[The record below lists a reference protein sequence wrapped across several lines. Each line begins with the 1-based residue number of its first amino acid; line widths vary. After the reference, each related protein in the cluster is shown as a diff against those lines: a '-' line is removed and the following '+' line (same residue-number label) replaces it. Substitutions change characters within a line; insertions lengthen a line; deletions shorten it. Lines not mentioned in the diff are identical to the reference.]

1 MAASI
6 ATTPLGPSRMPTPQT
21 PCTRTCTP
29 DHAQTRNNYAPN
41 ASIALIGMRG
51 SGMSTLA
58 VMASSALGFRI
69 LDADQYFY
77 RATGLSRAVYK
88 STNGIAQY
96 RQEELRLMKSML
108 FDNPTGAVIVCGPGV
123 VEGTGKEWL
132 SAYAKDHLVI
142 YILRDA
148 EEIQRHLKVF
158 DVETIRDLTRRA
170 APAYRKLSSF
180 EFYNISDMSLSK
192 LDVTSSRGDISPRAL
207 ALKKVEEDFLQ
218 LIYSITRRDDCYS
231 KYKAKN
237 SLSSIPLETRK
248 FTYSLSLPL
257 STLSSLITEFR
268 ALDTEADALELT
280 IPASSLFNEVGVEE
294 AAVDRISRQFSVVRR
309 NIRLPIL
316 YHIDIYESETQI
328 SENEY
333 FELLHHGLRLAPE
346 YLCVDLKCDTAKI
359 QNLIASKGHTK
370 IIGHY
375 VVSDPAEDGWNLPKQ
390 WATIERAQSLGCDII
405 RICQE
410 ARTVEDNFAAQHF
423 IHRVR
428 SSPTH
433 TIPLIAYN
441 TGRVG
446 RMSCYLN
453 PILSPVTHPLV
464 RRLAPNCP
472 SNALLTVQE
481 AQKAVF
487 SSFLLD
493 GQYFGIYGNCTSK
506 SLSPAM
512 HNAAFRLLGMPHRY
526 NIFLHET
533 MDQLFELVKDNTFGG
548 ASITAPFKTAIIP
561 RLDFL
566 SEEAKAIGA
575 VNTLLCLKQP
585 TMDSLLDRNTVG
597 PTVALFGENT
607 DWIGI
612 HTCVQRNLSPIN
624 AVRRR
629 TTGLIIGAGG
639 MARAAA
645 YALIRLGVKTILIYN
660 RTRSRAEELVKQ
672 FESQHKNEGSKPSA
686 NGIDTESGSH
696 DHPSFRVIGS
706 KNEPWPEDLSLPTIV
721 VSCVATRE
729 INGQCSADTSLP
741 DHWLSSPTGGV
752 AIELSYTPLETPL
765 LKQIKSLSEKGWIPV
780 DGLQVLPEQGMMQF
794 ELFTTRRAPSNLMR
808 EEVFRAYKERLAREA
823 DT

>member
-1 MAASI
+1 MATSI
-6 ATTPLGPSRMPTPQT
+6 ATTPLGPSRTPTPQT
-21 PCTRTCTP
+21 PCTRICTP
-29 DHAQTRNNYAPN
+29 GNTQTTTNYAPN
-41 ASIALIGMRG
+41 ASIALVGMRG

-96 RQEELRLMKSML
+96 RQEELKLMKSML

-170 APAYRKLSSF
+170 APAYRKLSTF
-180 EFYNISDMSLSK
+180 EFYNISDMSLYK
-192 LDVTSSRGDISPRAL
+192 LDTVTSRGDISPRAL

-248 FTYSLSLPL
+248 FTYFLSLPL
-257 STLSSLITEFR
+257 STLNTLITEFR
-268 ALDTEADALELT
+268 GLDTEADAIELT
-280 IPASSLFNEVGVEE
+280 IPASSVVDEVNSKDT
-294 AAVDRISRQFSVVRR
+294 AADMISKQFFVVKR
-309 NIRLPIL
+309 NVRLPIL
-316 YHIDIYESETQI
+316 YHIDIYGQERQI
-328 SENEY
+328 SEDDY

-346 YLCVDLKCDTAKI
+346 YLCVDLKCDTTKI
-359 QNLIASKGHTK
+359 QHLIASKGHTK

-375 VVSDPAEDGWNLPKQ
+375 VVSDAAEDGWNLPKQ
-390 WATIERAQSLGCDII
+390 WAMIERAQSLGCDII

-423 IHRVR
+423 IHRVK
-428 SSPTH
+428 SSPDH

-441 TGRVG
+441 TGRLG

-493 GQYFGIYGNCTSK
+493 GQYFGIYGNCTLK

-512 HNAAFRLLGMPHRY
+512 HNAAFKLLGMPHRY
-526 NIFLHET
+526 KIFLHES
-533 MDQLFELVKDNTFGG
+533 MGQLFELVKDSTFGG

-561 RLDFL
+561 KLDFL

-585 TMDSLLDRNTVG
+585 TMDSLLDRNTAG

-660 RTRSRAEELVKQ
+660 RTRSRAEELIKQ
-672 FESQHKNEGSKPSA
+672 FDTQHKDGNCETTA
-686 NGIDTESGSH
+686 DGIDIENGSH
-696 DHPSFRVIGS
+696 DRPSFRIISS
-706 KNEPWPEDLSLPTIV
+706 KDDVWPEDLSLPTIV

-741 DHWLSSPTGGV
+741 EHWLSSPTGGV

-794 ELFTTRRAPSNLMR
+794 ELFTTRRAPANLMR
-808 EEVFRAYKERLAREA
+808 EEVFRAYKERLEREA

>member
-1 MAASI
+1 MAAST
-6 ATTPLGPSRMPTPQT
+6 ATTPLGPTRISTPHT
-21 PCTRTCTP
+21 PFSKKSTP
-29 DHAQTRNNYAPN
+29 EHPQPRHNYAPN

-77 RATGLSRAVYK
+77 KATGLSRAVYK
-88 STNGIAQY
+88 ATNGISQY
-96 RQEELRLMKSML
+96 RQEELRLMRSML

-132 SAYAKDHLVI
+132 AEYAKDHLII

-148 EEIQRHLKVF
+148 EEIQRHLRVF
-158 DVETIRDLTRRA
+158 DVKTIRDLTRRA
-170 APAYRKLSSF
+170 APSYRKLSSF
-180 EFYNISDMSLSK
+180 EFYNISDMSVSK

-218 LIYSITRRDDCYS
+218 LIYSITRRDDCYG

-237 SLSSIPLETRK
+237 SLSFIPLETRK

-257 STLSSLITEFR
+257 STISTLITEFR
-268 ALDTEADALELT
+268 GLDTEADALELT
-280 IPASSLFNEVGVEE
+280 IPASTLENEVSFKDM
-294 AAVDRISRQFSVVRR
+294 AADRISRHFFVVRR
-309 NIRLPIL
+309 NIRLPII
-316 YHIDIYESETQI
+316 YHIDIYENEKQI
-328 SENEY
+328 SEDEY

-359 QNLIASKGHTK
+359 QNLIASKGQTK
-370 IIGHY
+370 IIAHY
-375 VVSDPAEDGWNLPKQ
+375 VVSDPADDGWNLPKQ
-390 WATIERAQSLGCDII
+390 WAMIERAQSLGCDVI
-405 RICQE
+405 RTCQE
-410 ARTVEDNFAAQHF
+410 ARSVEDNFAAQHF
-423 IHRVR
+423 IHRVK
-428 SSPTH
+428 SSPAH

-441 TGRVG
+441 TGRLG

-453 PILSPVTHPLV
+453 PVLSPVTHPLI
-464 RRLAPNCP
+464 RRLAPDCP

-512 HNAAFRLLGMPHRY
+512 HNAAFKLLGMPHRY
-526 NIFLHET
+526 NIFLHESI
-533 MDQLFELVKDNTFGG
+533 DQLSELTKDNTFGG
-548 ASITAPFKTAIIP
+548 ASITAPFKTAILP
-561 RLDFL
+561 MLDFL

-575 VNTLLCLKQP
+575 VNTLLCLKKP
-585 TMDSLLDRNTVG
+585 TMDSLLDRNTAG

-645 YALIRLGVKTILIYN
+645 YALIRLGVKTILIHN
-660 RTRSRAEELVKQ
+660 RTRSRAEELIKQ
-672 FESQHKNEGSKPSA
+672 FDSQHKNEIIEAKGSGIETE
-686 NGIDTESGSH
+686 NGNH
-696 DHPSFRVIGS
+696 DHPSFRIINS
-706 KNEPWPEDLSLPTIV
+706 KNDAWPENISLPTIV

-729 INGQCSADTSLP
+729 IDGQCSADTSLP

-765 LKQIKSLSEKGWIPV
+765 LKQIKSLSDKGWIPV

-794 ELFTTRRAPSNLMR
+794 ELFTTRRAPANLMR
-808 EEVFRAYKERLAREA
+808 EEVFRAYKERLERAA